1 MCIRDRQTSLTD
13 GTPWDWLDWGSP
25 DVRAEAPCLL
35 SSCCIK
41 VPIGANAGGFC
52 PGETTHLVVPRVG
65 AGDRLWVR
73 EAFNPHYFGVRRPG
87 YRADWNATAAY
98 FNNEPKWKPSIHMPR
113 WASRL
118 TLEVTGVRAE
128 RVQEISYD
136 DARAE
141 GINGGC
147 GSCGRPE
154 PCGCPYPLPDPPRVF
169 RGLWNSINAARGYG
183 WDVNPW
189 VWCVSF
195 RRVD

>member
-1 MCIRDRQTSLTD
+1 MEEWRSFVEYR
-13 GTPWDWLDWGSP
+13 
-25 DVRAEAPCLL
+25 
-35 SSCCIK
+35 
-41 VPIGANAGGFC
+41 AGGNDSPALREQFDGMKRIALRF
-52 PGETTHLVVPRVG
+52 PGARDEVNS
-65 AGDRLWVR
+65 
-73 EAFNPHYFGVRRPG
+73 EAWH
-87 YRADWNATAAY
+87 
-98 FNNEPKWKPSIHMPR
+98 PSIHMPR